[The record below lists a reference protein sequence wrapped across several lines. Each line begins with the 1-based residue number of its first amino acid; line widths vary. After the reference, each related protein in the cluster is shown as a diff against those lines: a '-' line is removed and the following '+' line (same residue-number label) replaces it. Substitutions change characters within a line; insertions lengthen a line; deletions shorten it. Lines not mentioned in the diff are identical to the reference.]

1 MLASPMVA
9 VAAGLVAAVAV
20 AFNVGRLPQRFIDTV
35 VPTFLD
41 VHPAHASLTETMTAI
56 SYERH
61 GDTSVLSWSASYP
74 RPIPNDDQV
83 LVEIKASALNPADF
97 KFRRNP
103 VPNFILPKPK
113 IPGMDFAGII
123 IQVGSKVKNNKNT
136 NFQVGDRV
144 AGMVPG
150 LGSQWGTAADYVAI
164 QGSLLGKI
172 GDTTSFEMASSV
184 PLVGLTTVQALR
196 RVKDRSSSA
205 SPNDPLKILIQA
217 GAGGVG
223 TFAIQYCKHVL
234 GMQVA
239 TTASSAKTDLLKSL
253 GADLVIDYRTTPFET
268 VIQDYDIVLD
278 TMSFAYEARTL
289 QHGSNVLK
297 ADGTGYYLN
306 IFSSDWYLNDKG
318 VEVGNGVTTLWN
330 WLAHKLPLVGPL
342 LLYLLSKPPV
352 IYEMTAVMPNGEDVQ
367 MVLDLVEQG
376 TIQPVIDKTFK
387 LSDIEDAYK
396 YLEQGHA
403 TGKVVL
409 LH

>member
-1 MLASPMVA
+1 MVA

-20 AFNVGRLPQRFIDTV
+20 AFKVGSLPQLFIDTI
-35 VPTFLD
+35 VPTFFD
-41 VHPAHASLTETMTAI
+41 VHPASASLTETMKAI
-56 SYERH
+56 SYEQH
-61 GDTSVLSWSASYP
+61 GDTSVLSLSTNYP

-83 LVEIKASALNPADF
+83 LVQIKASALNPADF

-113 IPGMDFAGII
+113 IPGMDFAGIVTH
-123 IQVGSKVKNNKNT
+123 VGSKVKNKNA
-136 NFQVGDRV
+136 FQVGDRV

-150 LGSQWGTAADYVAI
+150 LWSQWGTAADYVAI
-164 QGSLLGKI
+164 KGSLLGKM

-196 RVKDRSSSA
+196 RVKDRSSDSSS
-205 SPNDPLKILIQA
+205 SPNGPHKILIQA

-239 TTASSAKTDLLKSL
+239 TTASSTKTDLLKSL
-253 GADLVIDYRTTPFET
+253 GADFVIDYRTTPFET

-289 QHGSNVLK
+289 QQGSTVLK
-297 ADGTGYYLN
+297 ADGTAYYLN
-306 IFSSDWYLNDKG
+306 IFSSDWYLNANG
-318 VEVGNGVTTLWN
+318 VEVANGATTLWN
-330 WLAHKLPLVGPL
+330 WLAHKVPLVGRL
-342 LLYLLSKPPV
+342 LLYLSSKPHV
-352 IYEMTAVMPNGEDVQ
+352 NYEMTAVMPNGGDVQ

-376 TIQPVIDKTFK
+376 TIQPVIDKTFT
-387 LSDIEDAYK
+387 LSDIDDAYK
-396 YLEQGHA
+396 FLEQGHA